1 MSAVAVAV
9 IGGAVLAN
17 KASDKQADAAA
28 QATAAQTQAAD
39 TSIDEQRRQFDAMI
53 ELLKP
58 YVESGQPALQQM
70 AGYSNIGP
78 LALEKQSAL
87 AGLSGAEAQQQA
99 INEIEQSPLFQAQIQ
114 QGEEALLQNASA
126 TGGLRGGNIQASLAQ
141 FRPAMLNQA
150 LEQQYS
156 KLSGLTNLGVG
167 ASQNLASIGQASA
180 AGQAAQGLQTA
191 SNIGTLLTQAGQAQ
205 AQNALTQGTIQA
217 QQYGNIGQTFGT
229 LAGMF

>member
-1 MSAVAVAV
+1 MSGIATAIV
-9 IGGAVLAN
+9 GGAILSK

-39 TSIDEQRRQFDAMI
+39 TSIDEQRRQFDAMV

-58 YVESGQPALQQM
+58 YVEAGQPALQQM
-70 AGYSNIGP
+70 AGYADIGP
-78 LALEKQSAL
+78 LALKKQEALSGL
-87 AGLSGAEAQQQA
+87 AGADAQQQA
-99 INEIEQSPLFQAQIQ
+99 ISEIEQSPLFQEQVR

-126 TGGLRGGNIQASLAQ
+126 TGGLRGGNIQSALAQ

-167 ASQNLASIGQASA
+167 TTQNLASIGQASA

-191 SNIGTLLTQAGQAQ
+191 SNIGSLLTQAGQAQ
-205 AQNALTQGTIQA
+205 AQGALTQGTIKA
-217 QQYGNIGQTFGT
+217 QQYGNIGQTLGT
-229 LAGMF
+229 IAGMF